1 MTKKEIKEAVKKIEK
16 VTGIECINVKQL
28 RYSAPIEMWNE
39 AWKRDRNWFRGL
51 ADTIYDNT

>member
-1 MTKKEIKEAVKKIEK
+1 MTKKEIKALAKQLES

-28 RYSAPIEMWNE
+28 RHNAPLEMWQD
-39 AWKRDRNWFRGL
+39 AWITDKAWFRGL